1 MCGGGGVRNRV
12 GGGGSTIDCRCGV
25 GVHNRLQVCGEGG
38 GGGDPQQT
46 TGMCVCGGGGVHNTL
61 HYVCVCWGGPQH
73 TTGVCVGRS
82 ITDHRCVGG
91 EGSATDYR
99 WGWGGPQQTTC
110 VCVCVYWGGEIHNRL
125 QVCVCVWD
133 PQQTAGVG
141 GGGGSTTG
149 VCVCVGGDP
158 QQVCVYGGGGIH
170 NRLQV
175 WVGGSTSDSRDSQGG
190 CRFPLRM
197 GCGRRR
203 AHPGFLL
210 EWDVEGGGRTL
221 VSS

>member
-1 MCGGGGVRNRV
+1 MCGEGGG
-12 GGGGSTIDCRCGV
+12 I
-25 GVHNRLQVCGEGG
+25 HNRLQVC
-38 GGGDPQQT
+38 
-46 TGMCVCGGGGVHNTL
+46 VCGGGGGVHNTL

-110 VCVCVYWGGEIHNRL
+110 VCVCVLGGRDPQQTTGVCVCGIHNRQQVCVGGGDPQ
-125 QVCVCVWD
+125 QVCVC
-133 PQQTAGVG
+133 G

-149 VCVCVGGDP
+149 VCVW
-158 QQVCVYGGGGIH
+158 GGGGIH

-197 GCGRRR
+197 GCRRRR